1 MKVILASGSPRRK
14 ELLKMVVP
22 EFEIIVSG
30 AEECMEDNLSPE
42 EQATNLS
49 YLKAKNVFDETK
61 GDRIVIGSDTIV
73 VKNGKLYGKPSSKEN
88 AKQMIKELLDG
99 DRTHYVITGLSII
112 VQKNEEIK
120 EFNIFDKVKV
130 YFTNI
135 TDSEIEKWIDSGE
148 AMDKAGAY
156 AIQGEFGVFVDKIE
170 GNYSTVVGLP
180 IHKVYD
186 IIKITYKGESLWR
199 QVEK

>member
-22 EFEIIVSG
+22 EFEVIVSG
-30 AEECMEDNLSPE
+30 AEECLADNLSPE
-42 EQATNLS
+42 EQATNLA
-49 YLKAKNVFDETK
+49 YIKAKNVFNETK

-73 VKNGKLYGKPSSKEN
+73 VKNGKIYGKPESKAH
-88 AKQMIKELLDG
+88 AKKMIKELLEEDK
-99 DRTHYVITGLSII
+99 THYVITGLSII
-112 VQKNEEIK
+112 VQKGGESTEYK
-120 EFNIFDKVKV
+120 IFDKVKV

-135 TDSEIEKWIDSGE
+135 TDSEIDKWIDSGE

-186 IIKITYKGESLWR
+186 IIKNYI
-199 QVEK
+199 

>member
-1 MKVILASGSPRRK
+1 MKMILASGSPRRK
-14 ELLKMVVP
+14 ELLKMVIP

-30 AEECMEDNLSPE
+30 AEENLVDELTPE

-73 VKNGKLYGKPSSKEN
+73 VKDGKIYGKPESPEH
-88 AKQMIKELLDG
+88 AKQMIKQLLSG
-99 DRTHYVITGLSII
+99 DKTHYVITGLSII
-112 VQKNEEIK
+112 IQKNGEYK
-120 EFNIFDKVKV
+120 EYKTFDKTKI
-130 YFTNI
+130 YFNDI
-135 TDSEIEKWIDSGE
+135 TDSEIEKWIETGK

-156 AIQGEFGVFVDKIE
+156 AMQDEFGVYVEKIE

-180 IHKVYD
+180 IHKVYE
-186 IIKITYKGESLWR
+186 IIKNYI
-199 QVEK
+199 

>member
-30 AEECMEDNLSPE
+30 AEENLEEGLMPE
-42 EQATNLS
+42 EQTTRLS
-49 YLKAKNVFDETK
+49 YLKAKNVFNETK

-73 VKNGKLYGKPSSKEN
+73 VKDEKIYGKPENKEH
-88 AKQMIKELLDG
+88 AKQMVKELLDG
-99 DRTHYVITGLSII
+99 DRTHYVITGLSVI
-112 VQKNEEIK
+112 VENDGECK
-120 EFNIFDKVKV
+120 EYNTFDKVKV
-130 YFTNI
+130 YFSDI
-135 TDSEIEKWIDSGE
+135 TDAEIEKWIDSGE

-156 AIQGEFGVFVDKIE
+156 AIQGRFGVFVEKIE

-186 IIKITYKGESLWR
+186 IIKKYI
-199 QVEK
+199 